1 MTDTI
6 LEAVLDS
13 YIECA
18 LWTTTDESD
27 ERGGNPLDD
36 NYGPSDLSPEALEAM
51 RKDCARFLRDN
62 KVILET
68 FDELYPNW
76 FTKYSTEEMIGH
88 DFWLTR
94 NGHGAGFWDGGWPGI
109 TGDILTRSCKAFGE
123 CNLYVGDDSKI
134 YVC

>member
-18 LWTTTDESD
+18 LWAETDNNGEQ
-27 ERGGNPLDD
+27 LDD
-36 NYGPSDLSPEALEAM
+36 NYSKSDIAPESLEAM

-68 FDELYPNW
+68 LDELYPNW

-94 NGHGAGFWDGGWPGI
+94 NGHGAGFWDGHWPDSI
-109 TGDILTRSCKAFGE
+109 GDRLTRSCKSFGD
-123 CNLYVGDDSKI
+123 CNLYVGDDGRI
-134 YVC
+134 YVS